1 MARNLVR
8 SQPTSSSE
16 GVLTPKRSHRAWFST
31 TAVPT
36 WFCTSTP
43 PGKCRITSIKCAW
56 AVAKASSV
64 SRRSVVSTRVQITS
78 PSGCCGSRGVP
89 LIENQRSAPVAVR
102 MRYSTS
108 TPPCSRTTSTYCR
121 KCVKAASCRCRTL
134 VLLPCSGRPSS
145 EKVSTALWLASAMMR
160 SGVEM
165 RRAAAA
171 LSSSCLPKV
180 CFLLAGGDVG
190 LGADDQPGNFCVV
203 RRNLPSDFHPPPCA
217 LLGEQA
223 CFHVEGLAQGDLALQ
238 RGEHP
243 VAIIRVHM
251 LLPHLKVQLL
261 RKHFVAQH
269 LVAALVHL
277 DDAGAGVPFP
287 QAVLHGRH
295 GQAQPRFAA
304 AQCFHHGVLFSH
316 VVDVPVP
323 QRGPISF
330 ALRLG
335 LAGQPPDLAVGQHL
349 APFVAPQFQRAG

>member
-1 MARNLVR
+1 MPVQDAQAFALQGQAVLR
-8 SQPTSSSE
+8 E
-16 GVLTPKRSHRAWFST
+16 GLH
-31 TAVPT
+31 
-36 WFCTSTP
+36 
-43 PGKCRITSIKCAW
+43 G
-56 AVAKASSV
+56 
-64 SRRSVVSTRVQITS
+64 SVV
-78 PSGCCGSRGVP
+78 G
-89 LIENQRSAPVAVR
+89 QRND
-102 MRYSTS
+102 
-108 TPPCSRTTSTYCR
+108 
-121 KCVKAASCRCRTL
+121 
-134 VLLPCSGRPSS
+134 
-145 EKVSTALWLASAMMR
+145 AL
-160 SGVEM
+160 GGGDEEGGGGIVEQ
-165 RRAAAA
+165 
-171 LSSSCLPKV
+171 CLPKV

-223 CFHVEGLAQGDLALQ
+223 CFHVEGLAQGNLALQ

-243 VAIIRVHM
+243 VAVIRVHM
-251 LLPHLKVQLL
+251 LLPRLKVQLL

-323 QRGPISF
+323 QRGPIGF